1 MPARSRGSIGGESE
15 APGAKCVRRLKLV
28 TVSRVRHSTVS
39 LYRVHLLKK
48 VRLFVFIIDES
59 KVEEIIAQNNQDL
72 LSMINYLVSTSIS
85 DLKQSSDSNAAE
97 QMSEVKRPKR
107 DDHHR
112 LNSPACLQRSIFSL
126 PSQICRPL
134 FFVWKARSLENFL
147 SKRSF
152 FCKSSQSAGQ
162 VSFSLSSAPY
172 LFPKLL
178 KPLVKKW
185 RSEGK
190 HIVVFLDDSLG
201 AAFNHIKAKIYSL
214 VIHSDLFKSGS
225 TEIIHKLRLQT

>member
-1 MPARSRGSIGGESE
+1 MTKMRNRFTE
-15 APGAKCVRRLKLV
+15 
-28 TVSRVRHSTVS
+28 
-39 LYRVHLLKK
+39 
-48 VRLFVFIIDES
+48 
-59 KVEEIIAQNNQDL
+59 
-72 LSMINYLVSTSIS
+72 
-85 DLKQSSDSNAAE
+85 LKQGRPEPPNASLLEVLACRVDPSYLTSLSDEIRSTP
-97 QMSEVKRPKR
+97 Q
-107 DDHHR
+107 

-134 FFVWKARSLENFL
+134 FFVWKARSRENFL

-214 VIHSDLFKSGS
+214 AIHSDLFKSGS